1 MDRNFSD
8 SFLKTVKWLDY
19 RLYRFFAF
27 WGEVIMNRPNKLF
40 YAVLVIATVFFPI
53 FAGFLVLSLLCFAYR
68 RYSGV

>member
-1 MDRNFSD
+1 MDRKFSD
-8 SFLKTVKWLDY
+8 RFIETVKLLDY
-19 RLYRFFAF
+19 HLYRFFAF

-40 YAVLVIATVFFPI
+40 YAVLIIAALFFPI